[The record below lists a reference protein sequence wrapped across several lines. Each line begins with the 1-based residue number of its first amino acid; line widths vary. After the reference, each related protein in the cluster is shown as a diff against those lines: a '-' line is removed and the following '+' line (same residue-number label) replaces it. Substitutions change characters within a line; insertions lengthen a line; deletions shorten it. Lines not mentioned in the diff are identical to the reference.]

1 MWIHARILLFEA
13 CSEWTV
19 PPFDWPWCTV
29 KIIALS
35 FLHDLLQRWHSH
47 MMSWCE
53 YLQIHTHTLYSYPA
67 VLSQRIQHN
76 FDANSKRDILRGT
89 WYFQKS
95 DGTLYPY
102 TEEIAAELESA
113 FRTGGHGRGVEVDDK
128 RVVYRAMEQFQY
140 AQVVYTFYACKSV
153 CLCACVCRS

>member
-1 MWIHARILLFEA
+1 MAFPCDELMR
-13 CSEWTV
+13 
-19 PPFDWPWCTV
+19 
-29 KIIALS
+29 
-35 FLHDLLQRWHSH
+35 
-47 MMSWCE
+47 
-53 YLQIHTHTLYSYPA
+53 IHTHTLYSYPA

-76 FDANSKRDILRGT
+76 FDANSTRGILRGT

-113 FRTGGHGRGVEVDDK
+113 FRTGCHGRGVEVDDK

-140 AQVVYTFYACKSV
+140 AQVVYVFHVCKSV
-153 CLCACVCRS
+153 CLRAEAKGPRHRAALVYE